1 MDPVAAATA
10 PNFTAQTNSISVL
23 SGTNFKRLKK
33 TAGNFFQNKKTRE
46 QSKESTCFFC
56 KKAGHMKKD
65 CSKYASWREKKGNF
79 LTFVCSEINLVS
91 VPKDTWWVDSG
102 ATTHISMSMQG
113 CLWSRPPS
121 DAERFIYV
129 GDGNKVAVEA
139 IGTFRLLLKTGF
151 HLDLVETFVAPS
163 IRRNLISIS
172 ILDKSGYTCS
182 FGNNKFS
189 LSYDSNVVG
198 YGSLNDNLYML
209 DIECPYNK
217 IMQVESHG
225 SWNGQ
230 RYFITFIDDYSR
242 YGYLYLIHEKSQS
255 LDVFKSFKAEVELQL
270 GKKIKAIKSDR
281 GGEYYETD
289 PEINNDVIPNI
300 PQEQDNAE
308 FLPQAPPT
316 VQTQQ
321 PQELPL
327 RRSTRERKCPISD
340 DYVIFL
346 QEHEDGI
353 GLTEDDPINFS
364 QAMRSSNSL
373 KWIDAMKD
381 EMKSM
386 TDNDVWDLVKLPEGK
401 KPIGCKWI
409 FKTKRDSKGNIE
421 RYKARL
427 VAKGF
432 TQKEGI
438 DYKETFSPVSSK
450 DSLRIIMALV
460 AHFDLELHQMDVKTA
475 FLNGNIEE
483 TIYMVQPENFVSGD
497 PKSVV
502 CKLKKSIYG
511 LRQASRQWYCK
522 FHQVISSFGF
532 EANPVDDCIYQK
544 FSGSKFVFLVLYVDD
559 ILLASNNIGLLH
571 ETKRFLTKNFEMKD
585 LRDASFVLGIRI
597 LRDRSQGILGLSQR
611 SYIDTVLDRF
621 SMKDS
626 KPGDTPVARGDKFS
640 LNQCPTTDLEK
651 KEMHKVPY
659 ASAVGSLMY
668 AQSDNLEI
676 IGYSDSDYAGCPDS
690 KRSTSGYIFLLAG
703 GAVSWKSVKQS
714 LVAPST
720 MAAEFVACFEASNH
734 ANWLRNFVTGLRI
747 IGSIERPLKI
757 YCDNSAAV
765 FYSNNNMSSTKSK
778 FIDIKYLVVKERVQ
792 EKQLL
797 IEHIGTDLMLADPL
811 TKGLTPKAFHGHVAR
826 MGLGFEIA
834 LD

>member
-1 MDPVAAATA
+1 
-10 PNFTAQTNSISVL
+10 
-23 SGTNFKRLKK
+23 
-33 TAGNFFQNKKTRE
+33 
-46 QSKESTCFFC
+46 
-56 KKAGHMKKD
+56 MKKD

-121 DAERFIYV
+121 DAKRFIYV

-139 IGTFRLLLKTGF
+139 IGTFRLLLKTDF

-172 ILDKSGYTCS
+172 ILDKFGYTCS

-225 SWNGQ
+225 
-230 RYFITFIDDYSR
+230 
-242 YGYLYLIHEKSQS
+242 
-255 LDVFKSFKAEVELQL
+255 
-270 GKKIKAIKSDR
+270 
-281 GGEYYETD
+281 
-289 PEINNDVIPNI
+289 
-300 PQEQDNAE
+300 NAE
-308 FLPQAPPT
+308 FLPQAPPI

-321 PQELPL
+321 PQKLPL
-327 RRSTRERKCPISD
+327 RRSTTERKCPISD

-346 QEHEDGI
+346 QEHEDDI

-421 RYKARL
+421 RYKAHL

-475 FLNGNIEE
+475 FLNGNIDE

-497 PKSVV
+497 PKSMV

-511 LRQASRQWYCK
+511 LKQASRQWYYK
-522 FHQVISSFGF
+522 FHQVISSF
-532 EANPVDDCIYQK
+532 
-544 FSGSKFVFLVLYVDD
+544 DD

-585 LRDASFVLGIRI
+585 LGDASFVLGIRI

-626 KPGDTPVARGDKFS
+626 KPGDTPVARGDKFI

-659 ASAVGSLMY
+659 ALTVGSLMY
-668 AQSDNLEI
+668 AQVCTRPDLAFIVGVLGRYLSNPGMQHWIVVKLVMRYLKRTRDFVLTFRKSDNLEI

-703 GAVSWKSVKQS
+703 GAVSWKSAKQS

-765 FYSNNNMSSTKSK
+765 LYSNNSMSSTKSK
-778 FIDIKYLVVKERVQ
+778 FIDIKYLVVKEKVQ

-834 LD
+834 LDKWESFPYLYYVLYILVSILVKTLCYV